1 MDWTR
6 KLKTKCL
13 KLITANKEEPAAE
26 DLIPLVDIPPRQ
38 PKPKP
43 EARIAGNSRLPR
55 SGGPGLPKKGYRRY
69 KFGDLEKEETTDE
82 DEGQNQEEEEEGTE
96 AEMDAIS
103 IVHMLDD
110 EVSGKGKRDG
120 SGTGSSN
127 GDVEDT
133 E

>member
-13 KLITANKEEPAAE
+13 KLINANKEEPTPE
-26 DLIPLVDIPPRQ
+26 DLIPLVEILPRQ

-55 SGGPGLPKKGYRRY
+55 SGGPRSRPGPPKKGHRRY
-69 KFGDLEKEETTDE
+69 KFGDLEKRETTDE
-82 DEGQNQEEEEEGTE
+82 DEGQNQEEEEEDDGHE

-110 EVSGKGKRDG
+110 EVPGKG
-120 SGTGSSN
+120 SAA
-127 GDVEDT
+127 E
-133 E
+133 